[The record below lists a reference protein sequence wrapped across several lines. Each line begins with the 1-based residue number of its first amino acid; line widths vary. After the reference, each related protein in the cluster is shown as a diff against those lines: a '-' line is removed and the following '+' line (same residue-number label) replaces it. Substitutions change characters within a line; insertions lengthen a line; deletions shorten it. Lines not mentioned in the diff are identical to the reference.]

1 VRVTFGVANK
11 VTFVDV
17 LDQNGEVTGTYVVDP
32 LPGSPIGPT
41 FFGAML
47 YHITDM
53 PKPTADTLRELM
65 VVLLFAP
72 CFATS

>member
-17 LDQNGEVTGTYVVDP
+17 LDQNGLVDDTLVVDP

-47 YHITDM
+47 YHLTTN
-53 PKPTADTLRELM
+53 KPNRRGEFM
-65 VVLLFAP
+65 VVLLHAL
-72 CFATS
+72 CLTTT